1 MKKSLKVVE
10 DKNMDKSKSLDAA
23 LSQIEKQFGKG
34 SIMKLGSDGAIA
46 EISSIPSGS
55 LGLDIGL
62 GIGGFPKG
70 RVIEIYGPESSGKT
84 TLALHALAEAQKQGG
99 VCGFIDAEHAL
110 DPLYARNLVVNIE
123 ELLISQPDHGEQAL
137 EIADTL
143 VRSAAVDVIVID
155 SVAALT
161 PKAELDGDMGD
172 SLPGLQARLMSQ
184 ALRKLTGSISKSNC
198 MIIFINQIR
207 MKIGVMFGSPETT
220 TGGNALKFYSSVRV
234 DIRRIGAIK
243 EREQIIG
250 NQTRVKI
257 VKNKVAPPFK
267 TIEFDIM
274 YGKGISK
281 KGEIIDLGVE
291 AGIVEK
297 SGTWYSYEGE
307 RMGQGRENAK
317 VFLEENPDISNQIEL
332 AIRESAGLV
341 KDTEKISDVSNVS
354 EAEENETE
362 SVASK

>member
-1 MKKSLKVVE
+1 
-10 DKNMDKSKSLDAA
+10 
-23 LSQIEKQFGKG
+23 
-34 SIMKLGSDGAIA
+34 
-46 EISSIPSGS
+46 
-55 LGLDIGL
+55 
-62 GIGGFPKG
+62 
-70 RVIEIYGPESSGKT
+70 
-84 TLALHALAEAQKQGG
+84 
-99 VCGFIDAEHAL
+99 
-110 DPLYARNLVVNIE
+110 
-123 ELLISQPDHGEQAL
+123 
-137 EIADTL
+137 
-143 VRSAAVDVIVID
+143 
-155 SVAALT
+155 
-161 PKAELDGDMGD
+161 
-172 SLPGLQARLMSQ
+172 
-184 ALRKLTGSISKSNC
+184 
-198 MIIFINQIR
+198 

-267 TIEFDIM
+267 IIEFDIM

-341 KDTEKISDVSNVS
+341 KATEKTSDTSNVS
-354 EAEENETE
+354 EAEENKTE

>member
-1 MKKSLKVVE
+1 
-10 DKNMDKSKSLDAA
+10 MD
-23 LSQIEKQFGKG
+23 
-34 SIMKLGSDGAIA
+34 
-46 EISSIPSGS
+46 P
-55 LGLDIGL
+55 
-62 GIGGFPKG
+62 
-70 RVIEIYGPESSGKT
+70 V
-84 TLALHALAEAQKQGG
+84 
-99 VCGFIDAEHAL
+99 
-110 DPLYARNLVVNIE
+110 YARNLGVNIE

-267 TIEFDIM
+267 IIEFDIM

-341 KDTEKISDVSNVS
+341 KDIEKTPDTSNVS

>member
-1 MKKSLKVVE
+1 
-10 DKNMDKSKSLDAA
+10 
-23 LSQIEKQFGKG
+23 
-34 SIMKLGSDGAIA
+34 
-46 EISSIPSGS
+46 
-55 LGLDIGL
+55 
-62 GIGGFPKG
+62 
-70 RVIEIYGPESSGKT
+70 
-84 TLALHALAEAQKQGG
+84 
-99 VCGFIDAEHAL
+99 
-110 DPLYARNLVVNIE
+110 
-123 ELLISQPDHGEQAL
+123 
-137 EIADTL
+137 
-143 VRSAAVDVIVID
+143 
-155 SVAALT
+155 
-161 PKAELDGDMGD
+161 
-172 SLPGLQARLMSQ
+172 
-184 ALRKLTGSISKSNC
+184 

-341 KDTEKISDVSNVS
+341 KNTDKPTVTESIES
-354 EAEENETE
+354 EENKTE

>member
-1 MKKSLKVVE
+1 M
-10 DKNMDKSKSLDAA
+10 
-23 LSQIEKQFGKG
+23 
-34 SIMKLGSDGAIA
+34 
-46 EISSIPSGS
+46 
-55 LGLDIGL
+55 
-62 GIGGFPKG
+62 
-70 RVIEIYGPESSGKT
+70 
-84 TLALHALAEAQKQGG
+84 AEAQKQGG
-99 VCGFIDAEHAL
+99 VCAFIDAEHAL
-110 DPLYARNLVVNIE
+110 DPAYAKNLGVNIE

-184 ALRKLTGSISKSNC
+184 ALRKLTGSISKSNT

-243 EREQIIG
+243 DREQIIG
-250 NQTRVKI
+250 NQTRVKV
-257 VKNKVAPPFK
+257 VKNKVAPPFR

-281 KGEIIDLGVE
+281 RGEIIDLGVE

-317 VFLEENPDISNQIEL
+317 VFLEENPDISNQIEFS
-332 AIRESAGLV
+332 IRESAGLI
-341 KDTEKISDVSNVS
+341 KDSQITPDVPVV
-354 EAEENETE
+354 EETEENETE
-362 SVASK
+362 SAATK

>member
-1 MKKSLKVVE
+1 M
-10 DKNMDKSKSLDAA
+10 
-23 LSQIEKQFGKG
+23 
-34 SIMKLGSDGAIA
+34 
-46 EISSIPSGS
+46 
-55 LGLDIGL
+55 
-62 GIGGFPKG
+62 
-70 RVIEIYGPESSGKT
+70 
-84 TLALHALAEAQKQGG
+84 
-99 VCGFIDAEHAL
+99 
-110 DPLYARNLVVNIE
+110 
-123 ELLISQPDHGEQAL
+123 ISQPDHGEQAL

-243 EREQIIG
+243 DREQIIG

-332 AIRESAGLV
+332 AIRESAGLI
-341 KDTEKISDVSNVS
+341 KDTGTSSTTTDVQKL
-354 EAEENETE
+354 EENKTE
-362 SVASK
+362 SVVKK